1 MKRLILIYYFFIFK
15 KKEKISIPN
24 SLFRIQIL
32 LLFFHFFSTFVKSEW
47 LVNQHR
53 DTLATFIGH
62 AHLSTFTAIAENES
76 IARTRFMLKKKMICP
91 CGPPL
96 PRGV

>member
-1 MKRLILIYYFFIFK
+1 MDRF
-15 KKEKISIPN
+15 
-24 SLFRIQIL
+24 
-32 LLFFHFFSTFVKSEW
+32 TFASQLEHLQSKHVGTGHADTNRYEW